1 MGAMIGAAVGLIVE
15 GAGITISGISLYAIA
30 GMGATVA
37 TIIGAVFAAII
48 ALIEMTGKLS
58 PSLPL
63 LFSVTCA
70 YAVFYLF
77 SQSSLL
83 VNQLNGRGKN
93 PFEEVRAGDE
103 KYEGVQSDSSTS
115 PDKNDKK

>member
-1 MGAMIGAAVGLIVE
+1 MGAMLGSAIGIIVE
-15 GAGITISGISLYAIA
+15 LTGIPISSISLYAIA
-30 GMGATVA
+30 GMGAMVA
-37 TIIGAVFAAII
+37 GIIGAVMASII

-70 YAVFYLF
+70 YVVIYLF

-83 VNQLNGRGKN
+83 VRQLNGRGKN
-93 PFEEVRAGDE
+93 PFVEIKADDK
-103 KYEGVQSDSSTS
+103 KYEGVVTS
-115 PDKNDKK
+115 EKS